1 VSETFTSH
9 HSGTR
14 NPKTLQKLIF
24 ILRFVVVV
32 VQSFLMSLFD
42 DHLTSSQICDFVIA
56 AIRQRKGLQKTPPLL
71 HLLLFYGDF
80 TQAFI

>member
-1 VSETFTSH
+1 
-9 HSGTR
+9 
-14 NPKTLQKLIF
+14 
-24 ILRFVVVV
+24 
-32 VQSFLMSLFD
+32 MSLFD